1 MSACTQAGCD
11 GSIAVDRYCDTCG
24 YAGVASAAASSPPP
38 PPGTATPTSPSPGT
52 RVWTSGVAAARA
64 GAACAESGCEG
75 SVAADGYC
83 DTCGLQP
90 STAAHSSHAAAAAS
104 DHLSTTATATIA
116 APEAPDT
123 SARISRA
130 GGEPTSERT
139 RTSRT
144 TSARAELGAG
154 FVQIAPTT
162 SGDPAASVMSNDKI
176 AQVLGTKPEDERFC
190 SACGQPVGRGHGG
203 EPGRVTGFCGNCRT
217 PFDFVTNSPQL
228 GAGDLVG
235 GQYEILGPI
244 AHGGMGWIYLGR
256 DIAVSNRWVVLK
268 GLLNE
273 DDEDAVASAVAERQ
287 FLARIEHG
295 SIVNIYNF
303 VTWAGAGYIVM
314 EYVGGESLNAKLKD
328 RRRSNGGQPN
338 PLPITEAIA
347 YVLGVLPAIGYL
359 HDLGLVYN
367 DLKPANI
374 MAVGDS
380 VKLIDVGGVM
390 QANDDSAAIFGTQG
404 FQAPEVALFGPSV
417 ASDLFTVGRTLAVLA
432 LKFVFHQGAFQYA
445 LPSPADE
452 PLFDRWESL
461 YRFLLKATA
470 QHPDDRFQSANE
482 MGDQLLGVLREI
494 VTVTERSPRP
504 TASSLFGGDR
514 LAGLLLDD
522 SSVVGA
528 DWRALPVPKISAD
541 DPGAAFLYD
550 LPEVSPD
557 ATISFIEQAV
567 SAGTVPD
574 SVEVRLRMARELI
587 DVGGGPATDTTAV
600 LRAVEAADPWDW
612 RVTWYRSLE
621 QLRDGDGAAAAE
633 GFSRVW
639 TDLPGELAPKLAV
652 ALSAELAGKTRRA
665 SELYAEV
672 IGVDSSFVSAAFGL
686 ARCRVAN
693 GDRQGA
699 VDAYRSVPA
708 SSATY
713 TEAQVATARVLV
725 GEQDDTAPTAADITT
740 AASTIE
746 AARIDEAARLR
757 LATEVLE
764 RALESIV
771 KGELPEDDT
780 LSVFDNSLTE
790 NGLRRSLE
798 SAYRDLARIAST
810 PDERFDL
817 VDRANVVRVPSFL

>member
-1 MSACTQAGCD
+1 MNACTQAGCD
-11 GSIAVDRYCDTCG
+11 GSIAADGYCDTCG
-24 YAGVASAAASSPPP
+24 SVGVASVTPSAPPP
-38 PPGTATPTSPSPGT
+38 PASNAAPTTPDSRIATPVAPGALT
-52 RVWTSGVAAARA
+52 HSH
-64 GAACAESGCEG
+64 AACAEPGCG
-75 SVAADGYC
+75 GAIATDGYC

-90 STAAHSSHAAAAAS
+90 STTAHTGHAAAASS

-116 APEAPDT
+116 APQPPDT
-123 SARISRA
+123 SMRVSRS
-130 GGEPTSERT
+130 GETSSSERT

-154 FVQIAPTT
+154 LVQIAPTI
-162 SGDPAASVMSNDKI
+162 SGDPAAAVMSDEKI
-176 AQVLGTKPEDERFC
+176 ATVLGTKPEGERFC
-190 SACGQPVGRGHGG
+190 SSCGQPVGRGQDG
-203 EPGRVTGFCGNCRT
+203 EPGRITGFCGNCRT
-217 PFDFVTNSPQL
+217 PFDFVTNAPQL

-256 DIAVSNRWVVLK
+256 DTAVSNRWVVLK

-273 DDEDAVASAVAERQ
+273 DDEDAAASAVAERQ

-314 EYVGGESLNAKLKD
+314 EYVNGESLNAKLKD
-328 RRRSNGGQPN
+328 RRSANAGQPD
-338 PLPITEAIA
+338 PLPIDEAIA
-347 YVLGVLPAIGYL
+347 YVLGILPALGYL
-359 HDLGLVYN
+359 HELGLVYN

-390 QANDDSAAIFGTQG
+390 QADDDSAAIFGTQG
-404 FQAPEVALFGPSV
+404 FQAPEVASMGPSI
-417 ASDLFTVGRTLAVLA
+417 ASDLFTVGRTLAVLS
-432 LKFVFHQGAFQYA
+432 LNFVYHQGALEYT
-445 LPSPADE
+445 LPEPAGE
-452 PLFDRWESL
+452 PLFDQWESL

-470 QHPDDRFQSANE
+470 EHPDDRFQTADE

-494 VTVTERSPRP
+494 VTITQRAPRP

-522 SSVVGA
+522 TSVTGG
-528 DWRALPVPKISAD
+528 DWRALPTPKVIAD
-541 DPGAAFLYD
+541 DPGAPFLYD
-550 LPEVSPD
+550 LPELDPTS
-557 ATISFIEQAV
+557 TIALIDEGIAS
-567 SAGTVPD
+567 GTVPD
-574 SVEVRLRMARELI
+574 STEVRLRRARELI
-587 DVGGGPATDTTAV
+587 DAKQDVTDV
-600 LRAVEAADPWDW
+600 LRAVEFADPWDW
-612 RVTWYRSLE
+612 RVTWYSSLD
-621 QLRDGDGAAAAE
+621 QLRRGDATAAAE

-665 SELYAEV
+665 AELYSEV

-686 ARCRVAN
+686 ARCRVVD
-693 GDRQGA
+693 GDRRGA
-699 VDAYRSVPA
+699 VDAYRSVPP

-725 GEQDDTAPTAADITT
+725 GEDGDAAPSGDDIAVAAG
-740 AASTIE
+740 TIE
-746 AARIDEAARLR
+746 SARIDGAAKSR

-764 RALESIV
+764 RALESIRLGV
-771 KGELPEDDT
+771 LAEDRAA
-780 LSVFDNSLTE
+780 SIFGNPLTE
-790 NGLRRSLE
+790 HGLRRSLE
-798 SAYRDLARIAST
+798 STYRDLARVASS
-810 PDERFDL
+810 PAERFDL
-817 VDRANVVRVPSFL
+817 VDRANAVRVPSLL